1 MKNIYLVRHCQAA
14 GQQPEAP
21 LTDQG
26 REDAE
31 RRLVDFFIH
40 KNIEAVLSS
49 PFTRAIDTIQPL
61 ARKIA
66 VSIEVDERLKERVLS
81 SETLDDWLAKLELTY
96 EDLKLKYAG
105 GESSEEAMS
114 RGIEVIE
121 ALVKRPETNSIVVT
135 HGALLSLLIKRYN
148 PAFGFKEWKT
158 LSNPDVYL
166 LEIDR
171 GSANV
176 KRVWG

>member
-26 REDAE
+26 QEDAE
-31 RRLVDFFIH
+31 RKIVDFFIH
-40 KNIEAVLSS
+40 KNIEVVLSS
-49 PFTRAIDTIQPL
+49 PFTRAIDTIKPL
-61 ARKIA
+61 AREIE
-66 VSIEVDERLKERVLS
+66 VNIEVDERLKERILS

-96 EDLKLKYAG
+96 EDMKLRYAG
-105 GESSEEAMS
+105 GESSEEAMN

-121 ALVKRPETNSIVVT
+121 ALVKRPETNIIVVT
-135 HGALLSLLIKRYN
+135 HGALLSLLLKNYN
-148 PAFGFKEWKT
+148 PAFGFNDWRT
-158 LSNPDVYL
+158 LSNPDVYH
-166 LEIDR
+166 LEINH

-176 KRVWG
+176 KRVWR